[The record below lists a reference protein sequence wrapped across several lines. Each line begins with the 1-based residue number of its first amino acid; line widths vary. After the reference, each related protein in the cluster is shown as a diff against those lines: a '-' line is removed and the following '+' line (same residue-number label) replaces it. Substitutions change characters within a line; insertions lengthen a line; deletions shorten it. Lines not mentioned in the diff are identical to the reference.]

1 MWIHTEHKLR
11 KGNRGI
17 EIVDILCHRK
27 QSNCVL
33 NVLPRFHV
41 ADSVD
46 CILLGLKPCWNEV
59 TITHPFTI
67 VNTGGER
74 E

>member
-1 MWIHTEHKLR
+1 M
-11 KGNRGI
+11 
-17 EIVDILCHRK
+17 DILCHRE

-67 VNTGGER
+67 VNTGER
-74 E
+74 EREREREIKCTIHTLTKH